1 MNNSEYIDVLERC
14 IDANNLQETLQ
25 MISTICW
32 EKASHALTNRQDG
45 ALAEAWEKAAL
56 TIEKLSIKEAILHVS
71 N

>member
-1 MNNSEYIDVLERC
+1 
-14 IDANNLQETLQ
+14 
-25 MISTICW
+25 
-32 EKASHALTNRQDG
+32 LTNWQDG

>member
-32 EKASHALTNRQDG
+32 EKASHALTNWQDG
-45 ALAEAWEKAAL
+45 ALAEAWE
-56 TIEKLSIKEAILHVS
+56 
-71 N
+71 